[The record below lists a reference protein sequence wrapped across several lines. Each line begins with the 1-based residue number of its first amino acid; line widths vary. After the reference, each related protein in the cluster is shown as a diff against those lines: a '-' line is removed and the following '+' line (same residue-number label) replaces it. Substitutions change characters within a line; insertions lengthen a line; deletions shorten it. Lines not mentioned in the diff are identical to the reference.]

1 MDGVLAV
8 KLVTPPSTVKQH
20 FPKIF
25 FHLEV
30 GEMIIDETPIWGRIQ
45 DLTIIGWIVIEEE

>member
-30 GEMIIDETPIWGRIQ
+30 GEMIIDETPI
-45 DLTIIGWIVIEEE
+45 